1 MSRAILA
8 VAISLSLLAAC
19 DQAPTEPVASTDLAA
34 AKATNPTA
42 TWTLA
47 ADDLSNGLAS
57 DGNGA
62 YVNASC
68 GVSAAINLISGT
80 GDATIQ
86 MQSSK
91 CTRRVRLRYVDGASE
106 FLQSFNNLQDLA
118 SLTSGTATRRLILN
132 PGNYSNNSRCGRLV
146 FGDNGTVGAGSSPV
160 TVTRV
165 SAGTPTW
172 DVVSDGNAYCEKG
185 DSLIALKPFS
195 FRIVSS
201 AF

>member
-1 MSRAILA
+1 MPRAALA
-8 VAISLSLLAAC
+8 VTTSLLLLAGC
-19 DQAPTEPVASTDLAA
+19 DRSPTESAAIDDIAA
-34 AKATNPTA
+34 ARAANPTA
-42 TWTLA
+42 TWHVPG
-47 ADDLSNGLAS
+47 DDGAIGLAS
-57 DGNGA
+57 DGLGPYANG
-62 YVNASC
+62 SC
-68 GVSAAINLISGT
+68 GVTAVINQISGS

-86 MQSSK
+86 TPKNK
-91 CTRRVRLRYVDGASE
+91 CTRRFRLVYADGTFE

-118 SLTSGTATRRLILN
+118 SMTSGSSARRLLMN
-132 PGNYSNNSRCGRLV
+132 PGLYSNGSRCGRLV

-172 DVVSDGNAYCEKG
+172 DVVSCEKAN
-185 DSLIALKPFS
+185 SPIALKPFS